1 MLNFAIIQETGSCIG
16 ITAHVSLKIKQE
28 SRPLLVAL
36 HLLKSSLTW
45 DGEHFETLITA
56 MHAVDQRL
64 RLCRSKPESWQQLLR
79 QAFGRSA
86 PVALSGISVELLDS
100 QTMAGLHGAYAHAPP
115 QGDERIYLNAD
126 WLASANAA
134 AVEAV
139 LLEELGHA
147 IDRRLNGSNDTAGDE
162 GAIFSALIRGVAI
175 PVVETTQNDHHT
187 LIINGQRIAVEAAA
201 PTLTTSASPQF
212 TAIAANS
219 GVPSGAVGTL
229 VSALID
235 SGGSLNNFSDADG
248 DSPAIAI
255 IGTNLNGGTLYYST
269 NNGASWSDV
278 GATAAFL
285 IAQKQLGDVVMVD
298 IVDGVPQGKALDM
311 AQAGPVEMFDAKL
324 TGSVGYEETADSDVV
339 IITSGSPRKPGM
351 TREDLLNTNAQI
363 VASVA
368 ENVVKHSP
376 NTVIV
381 MLTNPLDIMTYHAW
395 KVSGFPAERV
405 VGQAG
410 ILDSARFRTFISM
423 ELDVSVE
430 DITAMVMGGHGD
442 TMVPLPRYTTV
453 GGIPITQ
460 LISPQRIDEISDR
473 TRNGG
478 GEIVELLKVSGYYAA
493 GASLAQM
500 AEAIVLDKKRLIPC
514 SAHLTG
520 QYGIDDLYI
529 GVPIILGADGIEKIV
544 EIDLSSEELDSLHRS
559 AATYRE
565 GIGVIGY

>member
-1 MLNFAIIQETGSCIG
+1 M
-16 ITAHVSLKIKQE
+16 
-28 SRPLLVAL
+28 
-36 HLLKSSLTW
+36 
-45 DGEHFETLITA
+45 
-56 MHAVDQRL
+56 
-64 RLCRSKPESWQQLLR
+64 
-79 QAFGRSA
+79 GRKK
-86 PVALSGISVELLDS
+86 ISVIG
-100 QTMAGLHGAYAHAPP
+100 AG
-115 QGDERIYLNAD
+115 N
-126 WLASANAA
+126 
-134 AVEAV
+134 
-139 LLEELGHA
+139 
-147 IDRRLNGSNDTAGDE
+147 
-162 GAIFSALIRGVAI
+162 
-175 PVVETTQNDHHT
+175 
-187 LIINGQRIAVEAAA
+187 
-201 PTLTTSASPQF
+201 
-212 TAIAANS
+212 
-219 GVPSGAVGTL
+219 
-229 VSALID
+229 
-235 SGGSLNNFSDADG
+235 
-248 DSPAIAI
+248 
-255 IGTNLNGGTLYYST
+255 
-269 NNGASWSDV
+269 V

-311 AQAGPVEMFDAKL
+311 AQAGPVEMFDSKL
-324 TGSVGYEETADSDVV
+324 TGSIGYEETADSDVV

-460 LISPQRIDEISDR
+460 LISTQRIDEISDR

-520 QYGIDDLYI
+520 QYGIDNLYI

>member
-1 MLNFAIIQETGSCIG
+1 M
-16 ITAHVSLKIKQE
+16 
-28 SRPLLVAL
+28 
-36 HLLKSSLTW
+36 
-45 DGEHFETLITA
+45 
-56 MHAVDQRL
+56 
-64 RLCRSKPESWQQLLR
+64 
-79 QAFGRSA
+79 GRKK
-86 PVALSGISVELLDS
+86 ISVIG
-100 QTMAGLHGAYAHAPP
+100 AG
-115 QGDERIYLNAD
+115 N
-126 WLASANAA
+126 
-134 AVEAV
+134 
-139 LLEELGHA
+139 
-147 IDRRLNGSNDTAGDE
+147 
-162 GAIFSALIRGVAI
+162 
-175 PVVETTQNDHHT
+175 
-187 LIINGQRIAVEAAA
+187 
-201 PTLTTSASPQF
+201 
-212 TAIAANS
+212 
-219 GVPSGAVGTL
+219 
-229 VSALID
+229 
-235 SGGSLNNFSDADG
+235 
-248 DSPAIAI
+248 
-255 IGTNLNGGTLYYST
+255 
-269 NNGASWSDV
+269 V

-324 TGSVGYEETADSDVV
+324 TGSIGYEETADSDVV

-351 TREDLLNTNAQI
+351 TREDLLNINAQI

>member
-1 MLNFAIIQETGSCIG
+1 M
-16 ITAHVSLKIKQE
+16 
-28 SRPLLVAL
+28 
-36 HLLKSSLTW
+36 
-45 DGEHFETLITA
+45 
-56 MHAVDQRL
+56 
-64 RLCRSKPESWQQLLR
+64 
-79 QAFGRSA
+79 GRKK
-86 PVALSGISVELLDS
+86 ISVIG
-100 QTMAGLHGAYAHAPP
+100 AG
-115 QGDERIYLNAD
+115 N
-126 WLASANAA
+126 
-134 AVEAV
+134 
-139 LLEELGHA
+139 
-147 IDRRLNGSNDTAGDE
+147 
-162 GAIFSALIRGVAI
+162 
-175 PVVETTQNDHHT
+175 
-187 LIINGQRIAVEAAA
+187 
-201 PTLTTSASPQF
+201 
-212 TAIAANS
+212 
-219 GVPSGAVGTL
+219 
-229 VSALID
+229 
-235 SGGSLNNFSDADG
+235 
-248 DSPAIAI
+248 
-255 IGTNLNGGTLYYST
+255 
-269 NNGASWSDV
+269 V

-298 IVDGVPQGKALDM
+298 IIDGVPQGKALDM
-311 AQAGPVEMFDAKL
+311 AQTGPVEMFDAKL
-324 TGSVGYEETADSDVV
+324 TGAVSYEETAGSDVV

-376 NTVIV
+376 ETVIV

-430 DITAMVMGGHGD
+430 DITAMVMGGPGD

-460 LISPQRIDEISDR
+460 LISTQRIDEISDR

>member
-1 MLNFAIIQETGSCIG
+1 M
-16 ITAHVSLKIKQE
+16 
-28 SRPLLVAL
+28 
-36 HLLKSSLTW
+36 
-45 DGEHFETLITA
+45 
-56 MHAVDQRL
+56 
-64 RLCRSKPESWQQLLR
+64 
-79 QAFGRSA
+79 GRKK
-86 PVALSGISVELLDS
+86 ISVIG
-100 QTMAGLHGAYAHAPP
+100 AG
-115 QGDERIYLNAD
+115 N
-126 WLASANAA
+126 
-134 AVEAV
+134 
-139 LLEELGHA
+139 
-147 IDRRLNGSNDTAGDE
+147 
-162 GAIFSALIRGVAI
+162 
-175 PVVETTQNDHHT
+175 
-187 LIINGQRIAVEAAA
+187 
-201 PTLTTSASPQF
+201 
-212 TAIAANS
+212 
-219 GVPSGAVGTL
+219 
-229 VSALID
+229 
-235 SGGSLNNFSDADG
+235 
-248 DSPAIAI
+248 
-255 IGTNLNGGTLYYST
+255 
-269 NNGASWSDV
+269 V

-298 IVDGVPQGKALDM
+298 IVDGIPQGKALDM

-351 TREDLLNTNAQI
+351 TREDLLNINAQI

-460 LISPQRIDEISDR
+460 LISTQRIDEISDR

>member
-1 MLNFAIIQETGSCIG
+1 M
-16 ITAHVSLKIKQE
+16 
-28 SRPLLVAL
+28 
-36 HLLKSSLTW
+36 
-45 DGEHFETLITA
+45 
-56 MHAVDQRL
+56 
-64 RLCRSKPESWQQLLR
+64 
-79 QAFGRSA
+79 GRKK
-86 PVALSGISVELLDS
+86 ISVIG
-100 QTMAGLHGAYAHAPP
+100 AG
-115 QGDERIYLNAD
+115 N
-126 WLASANAA
+126 
-134 AVEAV
+134 
-139 LLEELGHA
+139 
-147 IDRRLNGSNDTAGDE
+147 
-162 GAIFSALIRGVAI
+162 
-175 PVVETTQNDHHT
+175 
-187 LIINGQRIAVEAAA
+187 
-201 PTLTTSASPQF
+201 
-212 TAIAANS
+212 
-219 GVPSGAVGTL
+219 
-229 VSALID
+229 
-235 SGGSLNNFSDADG
+235 
-248 DSPAIAI
+248 
-255 IGTNLNGGTLYYST
+255 
-269 NNGASWSDV
+269 V

-351 TREDLLNTNAQI
+351 TREDLLNINAQI

-460 LISPQRIDEISDR
+460 LISPQRIGEISDR

-559 AATYRE
+559 AATYRQ

>member
-1 MLNFAIIQETGSCIG
+1 M
-16 ITAHVSLKIKQE
+16 
-28 SRPLLVAL
+28 
-36 HLLKSSLTW
+36 
-45 DGEHFETLITA
+45 
-56 MHAVDQRL
+56 
-64 RLCRSKPESWQQLLR
+64 
-79 QAFGRSA
+79 GRKK
-86 PVALSGISVELLDS
+86 ISVIG
-100 QTMAGLHGAYAHAPP
+100 AG
-115 QGDERIYLNAD
+115 N
-126 WLASANAA
+126 
-134 AVEAV
+134 
-139 LLEELGHA
+139 
-147 IDRRLNGSNDTAGDE
+147 
-162 GAIFSALIRGVAI
+162 
-175 PVVETTQNDHHT
+175 
-187 LIINGQRIAVEAAA
+187 
-201 PTLTTSASPQF
+201 
-212 TAIAANS
+212 
-219 GVPSGAVGTL
+219 
-229 VSALID
+229 
-235 SGGSLNNFSDADG
+235 
-248 DSPAIAI
+248 
-255 IGTNLNGGTLYYST
+255 
-269 NNGASWSDV
+269 V

-298 IVDGVPQGKALDM
+298 SGDGVPQGKALDM

-324 TGSVGYEETADSDVV
+324 TGSIGYEETADSDVV

-460 LISPQRIDEISDR
+460 LISTQRIDEISDR

-520 QYGIDDLYI
+520 QYGIDNLYI

>member
-1 MLNFAIIQETGSCIG
+1 
-16 ITAHVSLKIKQE
+16 
-28 SRPLLVAL
+28 
-36 HLLKSSLTW
+36 
-45 DGEHFETLITA
+45 
-56 MHAVDQRL
+56 
-64 RLCRSKPESWQQLLR
+64 
-79 QAFGRSA
+79 
-86 PVALSGISVELLDS
+86 
-100 QTMAGLHGAYAHAPP
+100 
-115 QGDERIYLNAD
+115 
-126 WLASANAA
+126 
-134 AVEAV
+134 
-139 LLEELGHA
+139 
-147 IDRRLNGSNDTAGDE
+147 
-162 GAIFSALIRGVAI
+162 
-175 PVVETTQNDHHT
+175 
-187 LIINGQRIAVEAAA
+187 
-201 PTLTTSASPQF
+201 
-212 TAIAANS
+212 
-219 GVPSGAVGTL
+219 
-229 VSALID
+229 
-235 SGGSLNNFSDADG
+235 
-248 DSPAIAI
+248 
-255 IGTNLNGGTLYYST
+255 
-269 NNGASWSDV
+269 
-278 GATAAFL
+278 
-285 IAQKQLGDVVMVD
+285 
-298 IVDGVPQGKALDM
+298 
-311 AQAGPVEMFDAKL
+311 
-324 TGSVGYEETADSDVV
+324 
-339 IITSGSPRKPGM
+339 M

-376 NTVIV
+376 ETVIV

-410 ILDSARFRTFISM
+410 ILDSARFRTFISKQ
-423 ELDVSVE
+423 LDVSAE

-442 TMVPLPRYTTV
+442 TMVPLPRYMTV

>member
-1 MLNFAIIQETGSCIG
+1 MGRKKVSVIG
-16 ITAHVSLKIKQE
+16 
-28 SRPLLVAL
+28 
-36 HLLKSSLTW
+36 
-45 DGEHFETLITA
+45 
-56 MHAVDQRL
+56 
-64 RLCRSKPESWQQLLR
+64 
-79 QAFGRSA
+79 
-86 PVALSGISVELLDS
+86 
-100 QTMAGLHGAYAHAPP
+100 AG
-115 QGDERIYLNAD
+115 N
-126 WLASANAA
+126 
-134 AVEAV
+134 
-139 LLEELGHA
+139 
-147 IDRRLNGSNDTAGDE
+147 
-162 GAIFSALIRGVAI
+162 
-175 PVVETTQNDHHT
+175 
-187 LIINGQRIAVEAAA
+187 
-201 PTLTTSASPQF
+201 
-212 TAIAANS
+212 
-219 GVPSGAVGTL
+219 
-229 VSALID
+229 
-235 SGGSLNNFSDADG
+235 
-248 DSPAIAI
+248 
-255 IGTNLNGGTLYYST
+255 
-269 NNGASWSDV
+269 V

-324 TGSVGYEETADSDVV
+324 TGSVGYEKTADSDVV

-529 GVPIILGADGIEKIV
+529 GVPIILGADGIEKIL